1 MEVGSLPIIEF
12 RKPWPPDAATVSRSE
27 SVPGGRAARAT
38 ALILLFLLPMISQA
52 ELVLDGDATQGGL
65 IIGRTQPDDRAEI
78 DGRAVRVSPGGDF
91 LIGFGRD
98 APGEARLVVIDRDG
112 KEEVRVIQVDTREYQ
127 IQRIEGL
134 PQEKVTPP
142 EEVLTRIRE
151 EGARVAAARSRDDP
165 RTDFIDGFVWPLKG
179 RISGVYGSKRILNG
193 EPRRPHF
200 GVDVAAPAGTP
211 VVAPA
216 DAIVSFADPDLY
228 FSGGTL
234 IMDHGHGLSSTFI
247 HLSKILVEEGQRVSQ
262 GDIVA
267 EVGMTGR
274 ATGPHLDWRMNL
286 FETRLDPQRLPESM
300 SE

>member
-1 MEVGSLPIIEF
+1 ML
-12 RKPWPPDAATVSRSE
+12 T
-27 SVPGGRAARAT
+27 
-38 ALILLFLLPMISQA
+38 LLLPAVLQA
-52 ELVLDGDATQGGL
+52 QLILDGDAVPGGL
-65 IIGRTQPDDRAEI
+65 IIGHTQPGDQVEI
-78 DGRAVRVSPGGDF
+78 DGRAVRVSSDGEF
-91 LIGFGRD
+91 LVGFGRD
-98 APGEARLVVIDRDG
+98 AVDEAQLTITHPNG
-112 KEEVRVIQVDTREYQ
+112 KKSTRVIHIGTRDYR
-127 IQRIEGL
+127 IQHIEGL

-151 EGARVAAARSRDDP
+151 EGARVAEARSRDDS
-165 RTDFIDGFVWPLKG
+165 RTDFTNGFVWPLKG
-179 RISGVYGSKRILNG
+179 RITGVYGSQRILNG

-200 GVDVAAPAGTP
+200 GVDVAAPVGTP

-216 DAIVSFADPDLY
+216 GAIVSFADPDLY

-247 HLSKILVEEGQRVSQ
+247 HLSRILVEEGQRVGQ

-286 FETRLDPQRLPESM
+286 FDIRLDPQRLPEPM
-300 SE
+300 SN

>member
-1 MEVGSLPIIEF
+1 MLM
-12 RKPWPPDAATVSRSE
+12 
-27 SVPGGRAARAT
+27 
-38 ALILLFLLPMISQA
+38 LLLLLPAVLQA
-52 ELVLDGDATQGGL
+52 QLVLDGDATQGGL
-65 IIGRTQPDDRAEI
+65 IVGRTQPGDRVEV
-78 DGRAVRVSPGGDF
+78 DGRVVRVSPGGDF

-98 APGEARLVVIDRDG
+98 APGEAQLVITHPDG
-112 KEEVRVIQVDTREYQ
+112 KTEIRDIYIGTREYSV
-127 IQRIEGL
+127 QRIEGL

-142 EEVLTRIRE
+142 EEVLSRIRE
-151 EGARVAAARSRDDP
+151 EGARVAAARSRDDS
-165 RTDFIDGFVWPLKG
+165 RTDFIDGFIWPLEG
-179 RISGVYGSKRILNG
+179 RVTGVYGSQRVLNG

-200 GVDVAAPAGTP
+200 GVDVAAPVGTP

-247 HLSKILVEEGQRVSQ
+247 HLSKILVEEGQHVSQ

-286 FETRLDPQRLPESM
+286 FETRLDPQRLPEPM

>member
-12 RKPWPPDAATVSRSE
+12 RKRRLPDAATVSRSE
-27 SVPGGRAARAT
+27 SVSGGRAAWLT
-38 ALILLFLLPMISQA
+38 ALMLFWLPIVSQA
-52 ELVLDGDATQGGL
+52 ELVLGGDATQGGL
-65 IIGRTQPDDRAEI
+65 IIGRTQPGDRVEI
-78 DGRAVRVSPGGDF
+78 DGREVRVSPRGDF

-98 APGEARLVVIDRDG
+98 APGEARLVVTDRVG
-112 KEEVRVIQVDTREYQ
+112 KKETRVIQVGTREYR

-142 EEVLTRIRE
+142 EDVLTRIRE
-151 EGARVAAARSRDDP
+151 EGARVAAARSRDDF
-165 RTDFIDGFVWPLKG
+165 RTDFIDGFIWPLEG
-179 RISGVYGSKRILNG
+179 RITGVYGSQRILNG

-200 GVDVAAPAGTP
+200 GVDVAAPVGTP
-211 VVAPA
+211 VAAPA

-247 HLSKILVEEGQRVSQ
+247 HLSRILVVEGQRVRQ
-262 GDIVA
+262 GEVVA

-286 FETRLDPQRLPESM
+286 FEIRLDPQRLAEPM
-300 SE
+300 SD

>member
-1 MEVGSLPIIEF
+1 MPIVGF
-12 RKPWPPDAATVSRSE
+12 REPWIPDVATVARSD
-27 SVPGGRAARAT
+27 STPRGRAAWPGM
-38 ALILLFLLPMISQA
+38 LMLLLLLPAALQA
-52 ELVLDGDATQGGL
+52 QLVLDGDATQGGL
-65 IIGRTQPDDRAEI
+65 IVGRTQPGDRVEV
-78 DGRAVRVSPGGDF
+78 DGRVVRLSPGGDF

-98 APGEARLVVIDRDG
+98 APGEAQLVITHPDG
-112 KEEVRVIQVDTREYQ
+112 KTEIRDIRVGTREYSV
-127 IQRIEGL
+127 QRIEGL

-142 EEVLTRIRE
+142 EEVLSRIRE
-151 EGARVAAARSRDDP
+151 EGARVAVARSRDDS
-165 RTDFIDGFVWPLKG
+165 RTDFIDGFIWPLEG
-179 RISGVYGSKRILNG
+179 RITGIYGSQRILNG

-200 GVDVAAPAGTP
+200 GVDVAAPVGTP

-247 HLSKILVEEGQRVSQ
+247 HLSKILVEEGQRVRQ

-274 ATGPHLDWRMNL
+274 ATGPHLDWRVNL
-286 FETRLDPQRLPESM
+286 FDIRLDPQRLPEPM

>member
-1 MEVGSLPIIEF
+1 
-12 RKPWPPDAATVSRSE
+12 VS
-27 SVPGGRAARAT
+27 GGRAAWLT
-38 ALILLFLLPMISQA
+38 ALMLFWLPIVSQA
-52 ELVLDGDATQGGL
+52 ELVLGGDATQGGL
-65 IIGRTQPDDRAEI
+65 IIGRTQPGDRVEI
-78 DGRAVRVSPGGDF
+78 DGREVRVSPRGDF

-98 APGEARLVVIDRDG
+98 APGEARLVVTDRVG
-112 KEEVRVIQVDTREYQ
+112 KKETRVIQVGTREYR

-142 EEVLTRIRE
+142 EDVLTRIRE
-151 EGARVAAARSRDDP
+151 EGARVAAARSRDDF
-165 RTDFIDGFVWPLKG
+165 RTDFIDGFIWPLEG
-179 RISGVYGSKRILNG
+179 RITGVYGSQRILNG

-200 GVDVAAPAGTP
+200 GVDVAAPVGTP
-211 VVAPA
+211 VAAPA

-247 HLSKILVEEGQRVSQ
+247 HLSRILVVEGQRVRQ
-262 GDIVA
+262 GEVVA

-286 FETRLDPQRLPESM
+286 FEIRLDPQRLAEPM
-300 SE
+300 SD